1 LIESNKGDKTN
12 SENTQHTTTMKI
24 NKIEKGREKRIVQR
38 VEDCFNNALI
48 QEEKNGQNFALL

>member
-1 LIESNKGDKTN
+1 
-12 SENTQHTTTMKI
+12 MKI